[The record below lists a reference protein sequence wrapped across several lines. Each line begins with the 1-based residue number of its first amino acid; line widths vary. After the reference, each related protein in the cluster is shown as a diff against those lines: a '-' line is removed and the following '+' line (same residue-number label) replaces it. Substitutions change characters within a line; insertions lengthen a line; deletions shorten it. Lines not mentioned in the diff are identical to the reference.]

1 MQMHIYKSLISPIK
15 AFGADQ
21 WPTVTRQIQNFL
33 SESLLTGLKLPEVK
47 RYKTM
52 TIKD

>member
-1 MQMHIYKSLISPIK
+1 MHIYKSLISLIR
-15 AFGADQ
+15 AFGADW

-47 RYKTM
+47 RYKTPV
-52 TIKD
+52 IKD